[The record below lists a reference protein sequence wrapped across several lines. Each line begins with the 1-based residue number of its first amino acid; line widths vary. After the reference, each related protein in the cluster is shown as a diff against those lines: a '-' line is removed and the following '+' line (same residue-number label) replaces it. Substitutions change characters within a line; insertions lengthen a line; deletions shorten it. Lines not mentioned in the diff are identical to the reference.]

1 MISDVL
7 EQATELRRAG
17 QPFVL
22 ATVVARKRPQSVRPG
37 SSAIILPDGTM
48 RGWVG
53 GGCVRP
59 AVLRE
64 ARAAL
69 EDGQPRLVRLDPASS
84 GDGEW
89 EGVLD
94 YPMTCQ
100 GEGAVEVYLEPML
113 PRPALL
119 VLGRTPVAQAVVR
132 FGSALGF
139 RVTAAEPA
147 AREELFPDA
156 DAVLTDWAD
165 AARRIG
171 ADGFVVVATM
181 GEDDEGALEAAAAS
195 EARHIGL
202 VASRKKGD
210 SLIAYLRSRG
220 VDAERAARI
229 KYPAGLDLG
238 AVGPDEVALSIM
250 AEIVQLR
257 RARAGARAGAR
268 EWHEGG
274 GDVGGEYSP
283 TRTRTPTRARARPS
297 SPESEP
303 EPESDP
309 GRSEPGTGSPSGRA
323 GGHELDPASAPNPRP
338 EASRQSGSARP
349 GAVHAH
355 AGVAVPPSDRAP
367 LAPARAAAP
376 GMGGASAPARARAA
390 GPGEAV
396 DPVCGMVVEVAA
408 SRHSIEHGGRT
419 FHFCCPRCMA
429 AFGREPE
436 RYAPAAAG

>member
-7 EQATELRRAG
+7 EQAIELSRAG

-37 SSAIILPDGTM
+37 STAIILPDGTM

-69 EDGQPRLVRLDPASS
+69 EDGQPRLVRLAPGSS

-100 GEGAVEVYLEPML
+100 GEGAVEVYLEPVL

-119 VLGRTPVAQAVVR
+119 VLGHTPVAQALVR
-132 FGSALGF
+132 FGRALGF

-181 GEDDEGALEAAAAS
+181 GEDDEGALEAAVAS
-195 EARHIGL
+195 DARYIGL

-210 SLIAYLRSRG
+210 SLLAYLRSRG
-220 VDAERAARI
+220 VDEARTARI
-229 KYPAGLDLG
+229 KFPAGLDLG

-257 RARAGARAGAR
+257 RARAGAA
-268 EWHEGG
+268 
-274 GDVGGEYSP
+274 P
-283 TRTRTPTRARARPS
+283 
-297 SPESEP
+297 
-303 EPESDP
+303 
-309 GRSEPGTGSPSGRA
+309 
-323 GGHELDPASAPNPRP
+323 PASRR
-338 EASRQSGSARP
+338 ASL
-349 GAVHAH
+349 
-355 AGVAVPPSDRAP
+355 P
-367 LAPARAAAP
+367 LAPARAAGPGESGAP
-376 GMGGASAPARARAA
+376 APARGGAV

-396 DPVCGMVVEVAA
+396 DPVCGMIVEVAA
-408 SRHSIEHGGRT
+408 TRHTVEHGGRT
-419 FHFCCPRCMA
+419 FHFCCPRCRA
-429 AFGREPE
+429 AFEREPD

>member
-7 EQATELRRAG
+7 EQATELSRAG

-22 ATVVARKRPQSVRPG
+22 ATVVARKKPQSVRPG

-84 GDGEW
+84 EAAEW

-100 GEGAVEVYLEPML
+100 GEGAVEVYLEPVL
-113 PRPALL
+113 PRPVLL
-119 VLGRTPVAQAVVR
+119 VLGRTPVAQALVR
-132 FGSALGF
+132 FGRALGF

-147 AREELFPDA
+147 ARDELFPDA

-165 AARRIG
+165 AALRVG
-171 ADGFVVVATM
+171 ANGFIVVATM
-181 GEDDEGALEAAAAS
+181 GEDDEGALEAAVAS
-195 EARHIGL
+195 DARYIGL

-210 SLIAYLRSRG
+210 SLLAYLRSRG

-229 KYPAGLDLG
+229 KFPAGLDIG
-238 AVGPDEVALSIM
+238 AVGADELALSIM

-257 RARAGARAGAR
+257 RARAGARAGA
-268 EWHEGG
+268 
-274 GDVGGEYSP
+274 
-283 TRTRTPTRARARPS
+283 AA
-297 SPESEP
+297 
-303 EPESDP
+303 P
-309 GRSEPGTGSPSGRA
+309 G
-323 GGHELDPASAPNPRP
+323 PASASAPGKAGGGGGAPSTLPDHPGGHLTSPRSPGGGTAGGTAGGGVRGAAASP
-338 EASRQSGSARP
+338 ERESGSGSASARP
-349 GAVHAH
+349 HGA
-355 AGVAVPPSDRAP
+355 SFP
-367 LAPARAAAP
+367 LAPARVEGP
-376 GMGGASAPARARAA
+376 GMGSALAPARGGVA

-396 DPVCGMVVEVAA
+396 DPVCGMIVEVAA
-408 SRHSIEHGGRT
+408 SRHRAEHGGRT
-419 FHFCCPRCMA
+419 FHFCCPRCRA
-429 AFGREPE
+429 AFEREPD